1 MDECKT
7 CMAFLNST
15 LLLLLDHGHVE
26 FLSVNGNGVVKFR
39 SIQKR
44 SVFSCRIVRLSKV
57 NIW

>member
-15 LLLLLDHGHVE
+15 LLLHLDHGHVE
-26 FLSVNGNGVVKFR
+26 FLSVSGNGVVKFR

-44 SVFSCRIVRLSKV
+44 SVFSCQIVCLSKV